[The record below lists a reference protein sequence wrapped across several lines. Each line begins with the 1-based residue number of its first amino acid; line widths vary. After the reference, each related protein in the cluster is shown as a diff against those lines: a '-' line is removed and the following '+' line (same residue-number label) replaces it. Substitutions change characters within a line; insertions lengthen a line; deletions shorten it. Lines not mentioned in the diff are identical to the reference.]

1 MSFSPQFLDELR
13 ARLSLAA
20 VIGRRVR
27 LVKRGREY
35 IGLCPFH
42 KEKTPSFN
50 VVEDKGFFHCFGCG
64 AHGDVIGWTMQ
75 SGNLGFREAVEAL
88 AGEAGLEVPRES
100 SQEREQAQRQ
110 VGLQQAM
117 EAACVFFA
125 EALWSPSGSVGLAY
139 LRQRGLD
146 DETIR
151 RFRLG
156 FAPDGSAALKRA
168 LAGQIPEPLLFEGG
182 LLRRRDDGS
191 SYDYFRKRVMFPI
204 GDRAGRIIAFG
215 GRIIGE
221 GQPKY
226 LNSPETP
233 LFQKGRVLY
242 GWAAARAAAAKDPS
256 VIVTEG
262 YMDVIALHRAG
273 FTTAV
278 APLGT
283 ALTEAQIEELW
294 KLAPEPVLCFDGDS
308 AGERAALRAAE
319 RALPLLRPGLTL
331 RFATLPAG
339 EDPDTLVLRYGAEAM
354 RGVLQAA
361 RPLGEVV
368 WAVERKS
375 ETIDTPERR
384 AAFEQRLEARVR
396 TIADRNVADKYRQF
410 FRERLQQT
418 FVGSR
423 RPGPG
428 RRSGGPGW
436 KGAPMPP
443 SLPPDRPDPRAV
455 MQRRQQEILV
465 ATIINHP
472 ALLQDFAEDFA
483 ELDLTAPDLDKLR
496 REIINVA
503 VLRPDL
509 DAAALTLHLCQNGFA
524 RAVDGLLS
532 PQVYVHG
539 AFARPDA
546 DIEGARQGWLHAR
559 HMFQQLR
566 QLAAEIGRAA
576 QGLAEEMT
584 EAKLAQLTALQD
596 LREDEDGIG
605 GVPGGTADGGFR

>member
-27 LVKRGREY
+27 LIKRGREY

-64 AHGDVIGWTMQ
+64 VHGDVIGFTMQ
-75 SGNLGFREAVEAL
+75 SRNLGFREAVEAL
-88 AGEAGLEVPRES
+88 AAEAGLELPKES
-100 SQEREQAQRQ
+100 AQERESAQRQ

-125 EALWSPSGSVGLAY
+125 EELWRPSGSAGLTY

-146 DETIR
+146 DQTIR

-156 FAPDGSAALKRA
+156 FAPDGSSALKRA
-168 LAGQIPEPLLFEGG
+168 LGEEIPEPLLFEGG

-191 SYDYFRKRVMFPI
+191 SYDYFRNRVMFPI
-204 GDRAGRIIAFG
+204 GDRSDRVIAFG

-242 GWAAARAAAAKDPS
+242 GWAAARAAAGKDPS

-273 FTTAV
+273 FNTAV

-283 ALTEAQIEELW
+283 ALTEVQLEELW

-339 EDPDTLVLRYGAEAM
+339 EDPDTLVL
-354 RGVLQAA
+354 
-361 RPLGEVV
+361 
-368 WAVERKS
+368 
-375 ETIDTPERR
+375 
-384 AAFEQRLEARVR
+384 
-396 TIADRNVADKYRQF
+396 
-410 FRERLQQT
+410 
-418 FVGSR
+418 
-423 RPGPG
+423 PGHG
-428 RRSGGPGW
+428 
-436 KGAPMPP
+436 
-443 SLPPDRPDPRAV
+443 
-455 MQRRQQEILV
+455 V
-465 ATIINHP
+465 ATTVGNESPH
-472 ALLQDFAEDFA
+472 LQEW
-483 ELDLTAPDLDKLR
+483 
-496 REIINVA
+496 
-503 VLRPDL
+503 
-509 DAAALTLHLCQNGFA
+509 
-524 RAVDGLLS
+524 VD
-532 PQVYVHG
+532 
-539 AFARPDA
+539 R
-546 DIEGARQGWLHAR
+546 GW
-559 HMFQQLR
+559 
-566 QLAAEIGRAA
+566 
-576 QGLAEEMT
+576 
-584 EAKLAQLTALQD
+584 
-596 LREDEDGIG
+596 
-605 GVPGGTADGGFR
+605 